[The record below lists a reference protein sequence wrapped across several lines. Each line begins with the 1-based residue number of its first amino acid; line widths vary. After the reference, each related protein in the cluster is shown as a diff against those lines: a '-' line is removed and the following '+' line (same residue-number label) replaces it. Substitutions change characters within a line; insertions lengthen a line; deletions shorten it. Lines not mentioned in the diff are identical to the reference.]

1 MPTRL
6 QRLPRQKKATRD
18 PLQSTLFWQLKLL
31 CFTTQVTLLFKATY
45 FYPQNEL
52 SFWPKSL
59 VFVRASTFLN
69 LRKMSFFGII
79 SIEERQ
85 KNDPKMFAERLFFIT
100 QVRFLTR
107 VVALNG
113 GARLPLLL
121 LLR

>member
-1 MPTRL
+1 M
-6 QRLPRQKKATRD
+6 
-18 PLQSTLFWQLKLL
+18 
-31 CFTTQVTLLFKATY
+31 LFKVTY
-45 FYPQNEL
+45 FQPQNKL

-85 KNDPKMFAERLFFIT
+85 KNDPKIFAESLFFIT

-107 VVALNG
+107 VVGLNG
-113 GARLPLLL
+113 VECLPLLL

>member
-1 MPTRL
+1 M
-6 QRLPRQKKATRD
+6 
-18 PLQSTLFWQLKLL
+18 
-31 CFTTQVTLLFKATY
+31 LFKVTY
-45 FYPQNEL
+45 FQPQNKL

-59 VFVRASTFLN
+59 VFVRTLTFLN

-85 KNDPKMFAERLFFIT
+85 KDDPKIFTKRLFFIA
-100 QVRFLTR
+100 QERFLTR

-113 GARLPLLL
+113 GGRLPLLL